1 MRVFGLNLNYFKFR
15 KGIQTRL
22 ISSVL
27 VILIGM
33 SVVIS
38 LGLNISIK
46 SILKEENIEKLNN
59 QRNILQLNLINFQ
72 KSLENDIML
81 LSKNDKVT
89 NLTGTI
95 TSYMNRTE
103 EKVPMTPSK
112 NGGLETELYEIFK
125 KYGET
130 YSGTQYVYL
139 ATKDG
144 GYVQWPE
151 TSISSKYDP
160 RVREWYTNAVANPDK
175 INISDPYIDFENK
188 FVVSNTTAVKNSK
201 GEIIGVIGIDVYD
214 NRISQILS
222 SMKNDESEKYL
233 LLDKNGVIL
242 ADSSEENTSKS
253 IKDLNIKNLDS
264 ALEKDSSTFTTE
276 LDKIKYIVQSN
287 KIDGLDR
294 TLVSFI
300 KEDSLY
306 GIIKTINKVI
316 IFLALLTIGVAFIA
330 LVIIAYKITN
340 PIIKTSEVLN
350 EIASGDLSVE
360 LDGNIANRNDETSL
374 LIKSTKKLK
383 DDMCSIIGDI
393 KDLTLNL
400 EERSLN
406 LTKLSTNSSKTTEE
420 VVNAM
425 ENLAT
430 RTVTQ
435 ADKASNISENLGY
448 VDTSIGTISKKI
460 NEVNSVSTETKTSS
474 LNALDEMQGLK
485 EKKNESIDKLIEFES
500 IIDKIVSNANNAQN
514 FTDAI
519 QTISSQTNLLALN
532 ASIEA
537 ARAGEAGKGFAIVAD
552 EIRKLSNETELA
564 TNDINNFIKEIKDNS
579 KNSVIM
585 MKEVKSVVE
594 DLNSAV
600 ESSEEIF
607 KKNISSINTLSN
619 DISDALDESL
629 RLNHVKDDIINS
641 INKIVDGVEETSS
654 IAEEVT
660 ASAEDQ
666 FNMTKEVSNL
676 STSLNIIS
684 EKLNQAVDKFKI

>member
-1 MRVFGLNLNYFKFR
+1 MRGFSLNLNYFKFR

-72 KSLENDIML
+72 KSLENDIIL
-81 LSKNDKVT
+81 LSKNDKIT
-89 NLTGTI
+89 NLNGAI

-316 IFLALLTIGVAFIA
+316 IFLVLLTIGVAFIA

-350 EIASGDLSVE
+350 EIASGDLSIE

-383 DDMCSIIGDI
+383 EDMCSIIGDI

-448 VDTSIGTISKKI
+448 VDTSIETISKKI

-579 KNSVIM
+579 KNSVTM

-607 KKNISSINTLSN
+607 KKNINSINILSN

-676 STSLNIIS
+676 STSLNTIS

>member
-1 MRVFGLNLNYFKFR
+1 MRGFSLNLNYFKFR

-72 KSLENDIML
+72 KSLENDIIL
-81 LSKNDKVT
+81 LSKNDKIT
-89 NLTGTI
+89 NLNGAI

-316 IFLALLTIGVAFIA
+316 IFLVLLTIGVAFIA

-350 EIASGDLSVE
+350 EIASGDLSIE

-383 DDMCSIIGDI
+383 EDMCSIIGDI

-448 VDTSIGTISKKI
+448 VDTSIETISKKI

-579 KNSVIM
+579 KNSVTM

-607 KKNISSINTLSN
+607 KKNINSINILSN

-629 RLNHVKDDIINS
+629 RLNHVKDDLINS

-676 STSLNIIS
+676 STSLNTIS

>member
-1 MRVFGLNLNYFKFR
+1 MRGFSLNLNYFKFR

-72 KSLENDIML
+72 KSLENDIIL
-81 LSKNDKVT
+81 LSKNDKIT
-89 NLTGTI
+89 NLNGAI

-316 IFLALLTIGVAFIA
+316 IFLVLLTIGVAFIA

-350 EIASGDLSVE
+350 EIASGDLSIE

-383 DDMCSIIGDI
+383 EDMCSIIGDI

-400 EERSLN
+400 DERSLN

-448 VDTSIGTISKKI
+448 VDTSIETISKKI

-579 KNSVIM
+579 KNSVTM

-607 KKNISSINTLSN
+607 KKNINSINILSN

-660 ASAEDQ
+660 ASDEDQ

-676 STSLNIIS
+676 STSLNTIS

>member
-1 MRVFGLNLNYFKFR
+1 MRGFSLNLNYFKFR

-81 LSKNDKVT
+81 LSKNDKIT
-89 NLTGTI
+89 NLNGAI

-383 DDMCSIIGDI
+383 EDMCSIIGDI

-448 VDTSIGTISKKI
+448 VDTSIETISKKI

-579 KNSVIM
+579 KNSVTM

-607 KKNISSINTLSN
+607 KKNINSINILSN

-676 STSLNIIS
+676 STSLNTIS

>member
-1 MRVFGLNLNYFKFR
+1 MRGFSLNLNYFKFR

-72 KSLENDIML
+72 KSLENDIIL
-81 LSKNDKVT
+81 LSKNDKIT
-89 NLTGTI
+89 NLNGAI

-316 IFLALLTIGVAFIA
+316 IFLVLLTIGVAFIA

-350 EIASGDLSVE
+350 EIASGDLSIE

-383 DDMCSIIGDI
+383 EDMCSIIGDI

-400 EERSLN
+400 DERSLN

-448 VDTSIGTISKKI
+448 VDTSIETISKKI

-579 KNSVIM
+579 KNSVTM

-607 KKNISSINTLSN
+607 KKNINSINILSN

-676 STSLNIIS
+676 STSLNTIS